1 MIAAT
6 SWPDALI
13 AIAGIVVVAAI
24 IGIVLWQIFGTGRT
38 AISSSAMR
46 EYRKLAED
54 ATAAQARTAD
64 ALEQLAAELKELST
78 GTREL
83 ERMLKEVG

>member
-6 SWPDALI
+6 SWPEALI
-13 AIAGIVVVAAI
+13 VIFAILFGTIIASAPFWRGFGIGRAAI
-24 IGIVLWQIFGTGRT
+24 EAR
-38 AISSSAMR
+38 AK
-46 EYRKLAED
+46 EYRRLAEE
-54 ATAAQARTAD
+54 ATAAQKRTAD
-64 ALEQLAAELKELST
+64 ALEQLTAELKELSS

>member
-6 SWPDALI
+6 SWPDALLGVFGFVSVALVI
-13 AIAGIVVVAAI
+13 SVVV
-24 IGIVLWQIFGTGRT
+24 WQVFGSRRSSRSASEFRT
-38 AISSSAMR
+38 
-46 EYRKLAED
+46 LAEE
-54 ATAAQARTAD
+54 ATAAQGRTAD
-64 ALEQLAAELKELST
+64 ALEQFTAELKELST

>member
-6 SWPDALI
+6 SWPDALLGVFAFVSLALVI
-13 AIAGIVVVAAI
+13 SVVV
-24 IGIVLWQIFGTGRT
+24 WQVFGTRRSSRAASEFRT
-38 AISSSAMR
+38 
-46 EYRKLAED
+46 LAEE